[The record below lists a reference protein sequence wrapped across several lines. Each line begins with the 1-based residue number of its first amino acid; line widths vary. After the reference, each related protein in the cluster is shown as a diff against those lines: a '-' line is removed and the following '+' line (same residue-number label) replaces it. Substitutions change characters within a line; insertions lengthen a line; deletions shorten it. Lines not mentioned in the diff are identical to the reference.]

1 MIESKKWQPIVT
13 VYEMQENCLYCG
25 KKIRVQSNCYVSKFG
40 IMHERCW
47 WKR

>member
-25 KKIRVQSNCYVSKFG
+25 KSIRVNTCAYVSKFG
-40 IMHERCW
+40 IMHNRCW
-47 WKR
+47 WRR